1 MNGTPLAGTPAAMRE
16 AAGLALATSRYRLS
30 RDHPFFACLLLMSE
44 VLLVDDIDTA
54 CTDGMRIK
62 FNPAF
67 VKSLPARELDG
78 VMVHEVL
85 HCALM
90 HVPRCGA
97 RDPCLWNI
105 AADIQVNGKIASISG
120 LALPAGCVFRP
131 DLATLRVEDIYEVLE
146 REQRGCSASACAVMK
161 DIEAACGRPVAPR
174 GCGATKDDGAKSTA
188 CATPMHAQELE
199 KHWTNALQMAR
210 QHAESRG
217 CGYDPMSGRPYA
229 EAERARADW
238 RTELWR
244 HVVTSPDDFTGF
256 DRRLLSRGIYAETLE
271 CESVDVEVCIDT
283 SGSIYGSILDLFV
296 GELAAIMDSHPFVRC
311 RLRWCD
317 TQCSPAVELRRGMP
331 LPPATGGG
339 GTDFQPFFREL
350 ERGSP
355 GRASSRTLAVYFT
368 DGYGAFPKEPP
379 RDHHVLWVVPPG
391 ALPATAFPFGEVLKL
406 G

>member
-174 GCGATKDDGAKSTA
+174 GCGATKDDGANSTA

-210 QHAESRG
+210 QHA
-217 CGYDPMSGRPYA
+217 PP
-229 EAERARADW
+229 
-238 RTELWR
+238 
-244 HVVTSPDDFTGF
+244 
-256 DRRLLSRGIYAETLE
+256 
-271 CESVDVEVCIDT
+271 
-283 SGSIYGSILDLFV
+283 
-296 GELAAIMDSHPFVRC
+296 
-311 RLRWCD
+311 
-317 TQCSPAVELRRGMP
+317 RRGGPVPAYPIRIAGARLPP
-331 LPPATGGG
+331 LPPGFARVRRATG
-339 GTDFQPFFREL
+339 QAWCVAAPN
-350 ERGSP
+350 
-355 GRASSRTLAVYFT
+355 RAVT
-368 DGYGAFPKEPP
+368 
-379 RDHHVLWVVPPG
+379 
-391 ALPATAFPFGEVLKL
+391 
-406 G
+406 